1 MQQLMTSRGP
11 APAQLPAQRQPVT
24 ASEASRKDGSLL
36 LCVDKG
42 LVISINRIA
51 TLIWTFLEQNPKG
64 ITLPE
69 IVNYVERS
77 CSEPSNKTILRANIE
92 RDVSD
97 LLIYLEQRQVIK
109 KKSRHNSSRVYQI
122 VKGILRT
129 QTGATLIPGTEQEF
143 SEFAGEPDAGRCVK
157 RLLTPV
163 SKDPT
168 LDMAVT
174 DQIAQIN
181 SHKSTTYTLI
191 AFFAFA
197 AYDALMKLLGFAGI
211 CRILT
216 RGVPGKRRIDLVRLL
231 RVCAGIE
238 RARIWYPKTIM
249 CMQHSAVIKFLL
261 MRCGLNPRLAIAGR
275 IMPFQ
280 SHAWVE
286 IDGTVIND
294 TQKVQSYYS
303 VFTYL

>member
-1 MQQLMTSRGP
+1 MTSRGP
-11 APAQLPAQRQPVT
+11 ASAQLPENRQPVT
-24 ASEASRKDGSLL
+24 ASEASRNDGSLL

-42 LVISINRIA
+42 LVISINKTA
-51 TLIWTFLEQNPKG
+51 TFIWTFLEQNPKG
-64 ITLPE
+64 ITLHE
-69 IVNYVERS
+69 IVNHVERS
-77 CSEPSNKTILRANIE
+77 CSDPNTILRANIE

-109 KKSRHNSSRVYQI
+109 KKSRHNSSPVYRI

-129 QTGATLIPGTEQEF
+129 QNGVTSIQPAEQDS
-143 SEFAGEPDAGRCVK
+143 SELTGEPDAVRCIK

-168 LDMAVT
+168 LDMAVM
-174 DQIAQIN
+174 DQMAQIN

-191 AFFAFA
+191 ALLTFAT
-197 AYDALMKLLGFAGI
+197 YDALMKLLGFAGI

-216 RGVPGKRRIDLVRLL
+216 RRAPGKRRIDLVRLR

-261 MRCGLNPRLAIAGR
+261 LRCGLNPRLAIAGR